1 MHQPLNVATDATKL
15 VTTQTAVLSSPM
27 QLLYQHGIRVH
38 WFPTNRQTKMVPT
51 TAYQE
56 PEAESKDPTVED
68 FYELFSKRPSN
79 HLSQSLSEQTG
90 IDYNSAFLVP
100 IIFESVQLS
109 AYIDSGASHSSVP
122 QTLLQQIPHRKVIPP
137 VPNSKTSLGA
147 KNAYTPRLGSIDLP
161 FTWDNKKFT
170 HKFEISDPPA
180 GIQVIIGRDLFTLLG
195 ITISGLPLPQ
205 PVNKPAEEE
214 LAQPTSMIDDVTK
227 DHHLASHHELT
238 EAIQRN
244 QAIPSNSF
252 CNVPVAVVRLE
263 TGDHPPVYRRQ
274 YPIPFNVHGQVKE
287 QIEEWV
293 QTGKV
298 TDAPIGCQYNNPLL
312 VVPKKGPRRETL
324 QGTPFGICITASVLQ
339 RTMSFLFRGSE
350 CTYPFQDDL
359 PVGSQSP
366 EQHLKDLVNT
376 INKLTAANL
385 RIRLSKC
392 IFFKKSIHLL
402 GHTMS
407 ENGISIDSRKISSVV
422 DWPIPTTGRQIEQ
435 YLGLI
440 NYFRDF
446 IPIYS
451 TIAAPLE
458 CLSQAY
464 FTSCGKMV
472 STSTGFVQFTEEYPY
487 PSSFFVLS
495 QFSQTFCNCDRC
507 I

>member
-1 MHQPLNVATDATKL
+1 
-15 VTTQTAVLSSPM
+15 
-27 QLLYQHGIRVH
+27 
-38 WFPTNRQTKMVPT
+38 
-51 TAYQE
+51 
-56 PEAESKDPTVED
+56 
-68 FYELFSKRPSN
+68 
-79 HLSQSLSEQTG
+79 
-90 IDYNSAFLVP
+90 
-100 IIFESVQLS
+100 
-109 AYIDSGASHSSVP
+109 
-122 QTLLQQIPHRKVIPP
+122 
-137 VPNSKTSLGA
+137 
-147 KNAYTPRLGSIDLP
+147 
-161 FTWDNKKFT
+161 
-170 HKFEISDPPA
+170 
-180 GIQVIIGRDLFTLLG
+180 
-195 ITISGLPLPQ
+195 
-205 PVNKPAEEE
+205 
-214 LAQPTSMIDDVTK
+214 MIDDVTE

-238 EAIQRN
+238 KAIQRN

-274 YPIPFNVHGQVKE
+274 YPIPFNVHDQVKE

-312 VVPKKGPRRETL
+312 VVPKKDLEGKLSKVRVCIDPRQLNKQL
-324 QGTPFGICITASVLQ
+324 QADRFPLPLIKDIFSFFANSNIFSTIDLEQAYLQLPILPQHQPKTAFTRGNRHLMFVGTPFGICITASVLQ

-350 CTYPFQDDL
+350 CTYPSQDDL
-359 PVGSQSP
+359 PVGSQLP

-458 CLSQAY
+458 CLRKH
-464 FTSCGKMV
+464 TSLPVEKMV
-472 STSTGFVQFTEEYPY
+472 STSTGFVQSTEEYPY

-495 QFSQTFCNCDRC
+495 QFLRTVYNCDRYV
-507 I
+507 